1 MEDKMKKLLIKY
13 PPEDL
18 ANLNAYFLIG
28 IVLILIAEIWK
39 VIV

>member
-1 MEDKMKKLLIKY
+1 MKQLITKY

-18 ANLNAYFLIG
+18 GNLNAYFFAG
-28 IVLILIAEIWK
+28 IILILIAEIWK

>member
-1 MEDKMKKLLIKY
+1 MKKLFEQY

-18 ANLNAYFLIG
+18 GNLNAYFFAG
-28 IVLILIAEIWK
+28 IILILIAEIWK

>member
-1 MEDKMKKLLIKY
+1 MKKLFEQY

-18 ANLNAYFLIG
+18 ANLNAYGFIAA
-28 IVLILIAEIWK
+28 VMILIAEIIK

>member
-1 MEDKMKKLLIKY
+1 MKKLFEQY

-18 ANLNAYFLIG
+18 ANLNTYFAIALIMMG
-28 IVLILIAEIWK
+28 IAEIWK